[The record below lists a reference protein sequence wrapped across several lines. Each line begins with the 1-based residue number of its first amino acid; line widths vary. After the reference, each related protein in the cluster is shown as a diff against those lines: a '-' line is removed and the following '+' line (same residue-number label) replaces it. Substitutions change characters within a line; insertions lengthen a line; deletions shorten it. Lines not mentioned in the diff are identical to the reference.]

1 MSVSSGIWI
10 DVATT
15 RRRWD
20 NAKREIEEEA
30 GVGDV
35 GVKQRL
41 IPDT

>member
-1 MSVSSGIWI
+1 MLVSSGVWI

-15 RRRWD
+15 RQRWD
-20 NAKREIEEEA
+20 NAKREIEKEA